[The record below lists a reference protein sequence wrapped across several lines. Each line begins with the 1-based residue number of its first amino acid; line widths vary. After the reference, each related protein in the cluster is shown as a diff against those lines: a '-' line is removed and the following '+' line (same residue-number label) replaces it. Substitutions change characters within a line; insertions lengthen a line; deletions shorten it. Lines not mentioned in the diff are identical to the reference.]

1 MSFLVQVLKIKQSG
15 LVSIQ
20 TRNVPSPTV
29 LKVAKWPQKF
39 ADSLKMKAFKIPRGV
54 T

>member
-20 TRNVPSPTV
+20 THNVPSPTV
-29 LKVAKWPQKF
+29 LKVAKWPQKI